1 MRDVDL
7 PPDLRSLVSRELNA
21 GERVVWQSRP
31 VPAWF
36 TAASV
41 TMFLLAIPWTAF
53 AVFWAWGAGTIGP
66 SALPS
71 GVSTLFALFEIPFI
85 LIGIGMLTSPIWFYR
100 QSLKTVYVITD
111 QRALSFVQGWWSLT
125 VRSYSPAQLG
135 SLTRRERA
143 DGSGDL
149 MFERREWCDSDGDR
163 RREEL
168 GFLRVPDVRQV
179 EQLVTSLARQV
190 S

>member
-31 VPAWF
+31 VATWF
-36 TAASV
+36 TATSV
-41 TMFLLAIPWTAF
+41 TMFLFAIPWTAF
-53 AVFWAWGAGTIGP
+53 SVFWTWGAGTMGATSGP
-66 SALPS
+66 WS
-71 GVSTLFALFEIPFI
+71 LFPLFGIPFI

-149 MFERREWCDSDGDR
+149 IFKRREWCDSDGDR